1 MRKSLK
7 LITMLCIVVTMF
19 VNVSFATSTSTNT
32 TYTPGFMRINK
43 VTLQNIPPKVEG
55 KVTLTGTTENAK
67 IKILVVKDEIQRW
80 YDVKLENGAFQE
92 EIWLIDGTGNYTVS
106 VLVHVVDRKYRYGPT
121 VKVENLT
128 EVNRFTV
135 PTLHVESNHEEII
148 QLANELTKNVKSDL
162 EKARRIHNWVSSNI
176 TYDYEKYYRQLAKNF
191 DNEYG
196 ALHTFKTGT
205 GVCYDYSNLVAALG
219 RAANLQV
226 KVIKGNY
233 TAPGRS
239 ELHAWN
245 EIYISEEDRW
255 ITLDS
260 TFASSSV
267 TKNYFDNSADF
278 IYHEKLEVY

>member
-1 MRKSLK
+1 
-7 LITMLCIVVTMF
+7 MF
-19 VNVSFATSTSTNT
+19 VNVSFATSTSTSTNT

-176 TYDYEKYYRQLAKNF
+176 TYDYEKYYRQLEKNF

-196 ALHTFKTGT
+196 ALHAYRTRT

-219 RAANLQV
+219 RAAGLQV

-233 TAPGRS
+233 TAPGRN

-260 TFASSSV
+260 TFAASSV
-267 TKNYFDNSADF
+267 TRDYFDNSADF
-278 IYHEKLEVY
+278 IYHEKLDVY